1 VAAKKKA
8 AKRSTAKRS
17 TAKKSTAKRSVK
29 KAAKRSTAKK
39 STAKRSTKKSAKRS
53 SKSAVRY
60 SIPAVPVSGSSRSSV
75 STISTTP
82 KPAAKSS
89 YPSRTTNKSSNTG
102 SSKGIIIAVVVGIL
116 ILAIAVISKNSS
128 SDTATVTPTPAASES
143 ASASAAPSA
152 SQSSAPLAAHEA
164 PVGIVSL
171 YNANGATV
179 NWKTPVATEGI
190 TGYNVELRKNGAG
203 DWKLVATVPATQFK
217 QQITKN
223 DDTGWVQVKVST
235 VYSDGEVVA
244 GKVHGLPGSW
254 S

>member
-1 VAAKKKA
+1 MAAKKKA

-17 TAKKSTAKRSVK
+17 TAKKTTAKRSVK

-53 SKSAVRY
+53 SKSSVRY

-89 YPSRTTNKSSNTG
+89 YSPRTTNKSSDTG

-128 SDTATVTPTPAASES
+128 SDTASVTPTPAASES
-143 ASASAAPSA
+143 ASASTAPSTE
-152 SQSSAPLAAHEA
+152 SSSAPLAAHEA

-171 YNANGATV
+171 YNETGATV
-179 NWKTPVATEGI
+179 NWKAPTATEGI
-190 TGYNVELRKNGAG
+190 TGYNVELRTNGVG
-203 DWKLVATVPATQFK
+203 EWKLVATVPATQFK

-223 DDTGWVQVKVST
+223 DTTGWVQVQVST